1 MMVKTYWKNIVVFL
15 FLAVIPVAS
24 SGQNIF
30 PGAEGMGTQSPGAY
44 GGSEL
49 PQIVVVD
56 NLHDSG
62 SGSLRHALNRPFP
75 RIVVFE
81 VSGDIFLES
90 PIVVRVPFLHV
101 AGQTAPG
108 KGIAVWGHPFVIG
121 THDVLIQDMRFRL
134 GSGHQKQSDCATV
147 RGTSLRTFNV
157 VFDHCS
163 FAFGLD
169 ETLTIL
175 NAGPGITISNSI
187 VGYSLDGLEHSCGL
201 LVLNSFNV
209 SLIRNVLAFN
219 GDRNPTIRGDSRKVE
234 VINNLIYNSES
245 HAIYLGSRGPRNY
258 PVDVILKSNH
268 YITGPDNMN
277 RFLLS
282 VHEQVADSLNV
293 FWSDNTTLHKGR
305 LQRSYDLQLF
315 DKSNRFTP
323 VSQTPFTSSVDLVIC
338 SDVLEDSLLSSSGA
352 RPRNRDAVDSL
363 LVSNIRQRE
372 GNIIKDEEE
381 LGIPMTLPNE
391 TKGFEIPDDPHL
403 KDANDF
409 TRLQNHLQKM
419 LEDKSNPFAREK

>member
-1 MMVKTYWKNIVVFL
+1 MKNRL
-15 FLAVIPVAS
+15 FRFRVAVLLMFASCLPVL
-24 SGQNIF
+24 SGQCIF
-30 PGAEGMGTQSPGAY
+30 PGAEGMGSQSRGAY
-44 GGSEL
+44 GGDEL
-49 PQIVVVD
+49 PQVVVVD

-62 SGSLRHALNRPFP
+62 PGSLRHALSRPFP

-81 VSGDIFLES
+81 VSGDICLES

-121 THDVLIQDMRFRL
+121 THDVLVQDMRFRL
-134 GSGHQKQSDCATV
+134 GAGHQNQSDCATV
-147 RGTSLRTFNV
+147 RGTALKTWNV

-169 ETLTIL
+169 ETLTVL

-187 VGYSLDGLEHSCGL
+187 IGYSLDALEHSCGL

-234 VINNLIYNSES
+234 VVNNLIYNSAS
-245 HAIYLGSRGPRNY
+245 HAIYLGSRGPRNV
-258 PVDVILKSNH
+258 PVEALIVGNH

-282 VHEQVADSLNV
+282 VHREVADSLRV
-293 FWSDNTTLHKGR
+293 FWSDNTTLHKGVLKR
-305 LQRSYDLQLF
+305 DLTAQLF
-315 DKSNRFTP
+315 DNSKRFVP
-323 VSQTPFTSSVDLVIC
+323 GKNSPFAGSVI
-338 SDVLEDSLLSSSGA
+338 SLLPSESLEKELLTSSGA
-352 RPRNRDAVDSL
+352 RSGDRDAVDRL
-363 LVSNIRQRE
+363 LIQNIRQRK
-372 GNIIKDEEE
+372 GRIINKEEE
-381 LGIPMTLPNE
+381 LEADLRLPGINQKFVLPE
-391 TKGFEIPDDPHL
+391 DGHL
-403 KDANDF
+403 KETNGY
-409 TRLQNHLQKM
+409 TVLQNHLQQL
-419 LEDKSNPFAREK
+419 LEDNR

>member
-1 MMVKTYWKNIVVFL
+1 MNKYLIKIVAFL
-15 FLAVIPVAS
+15 FLAVISVTL

-30 PGAEGMGTQSPGAY
+30 PGAEGMGTQSQGAY
-44 GGSEL
+44 GGNEL
-49 PQIVVVD
+49 PRIVVVD
-56 NLHDSG
+56 NLNDTG
-62 SGSLRHALNRPFP
+62 PGSLRHALNRPFP

-90 PIVVRVPFLHV
+90 SIVVQVPFLHV

-108 KGIAVWGHPFVIG
+108 KGISVWGHPFVIG
-121 THDVLIQDMRFRL
+121 THDVLVQDMRFRL
-134 GSGHQKQSDCATV
+134 GAEHQEQSDCATV
-147 RGTSLRTFNV
+147 RGTALRIYNV

-175 NAGPGITISNSI
+175 NAGPGITISNCI
-187 VGYSLDGLEHSCGL
+187 VGYSLDALEHSCGL

-234 VINNLIYNSES
+234 VINNLIYNSAS

-258 PVDVILKSNH
+258 PVDVLLKGNH

-282 VHEQVADSLNV
+282 VHAQVADSLNV
-293 FWSDNTTLHKGR
+293 LWSDNTTLHKGR
-305 LQRSYDLQLF
+305 LQKNYDLQLF
-315 DKSNRFTP
+315 DKSNRFSP
-323 VSQTPFTSSVDLVIC
+323 VGKAPFCCSVTLVFP
-338 SDVLEDSLLSSSGA
+338 SESLEGRLLSSAGA
-352 RPRNRDAVDSL
+352 RTRNRDAVDSL
-363 LVSNIRQRE
+363 LVLNIRQRN
-372 GNIIKDEEE
+372 GKIINDEEE
-381 LGIPMTLPNE
+381 LGITLTLPKE
-391 TKGFEIPDDPHL
+391 KQGFELPENPHQ
-403 KDANDF
+403 KDENGF
-409 TRLQNHLQKM
+409 TRLQNHLQK
-419 LEDKSNPFAREK
+419 LLGAKKRILQ